1 MYIVSSIF
9 CLGAQDCTAKKKTY
23 NNIDFLTVG
32 WNKCVQYYNSQ
43 SHEAVGEFHE
53 AALVNQ

>member
-53 AALVNQ
+53 AL